1 MVLLRLI
8 KNITLQFAKFCIKK
22 INLVH
27 KYMLTKLEG
36 LFKNKNITTAGVMNV
51 LDRFFKKIF
60 KFFLKF
66 VP

>member
-8 KNITLQFAKFCIKK
+8 KNITLQFAMFCIKK

-36 LFKNKNITTAGVMNV
+36 LFKNKNITTVGIMNV
-51 LDRFFKKIF
+51 LDRFFKKNFQI
-60 KFFLKF
+60 FLKF